1 MFVERECISLG
12 FVNLQIMAYYFP
24 TKIYIK
30 FSSGQVVVV
39 EEFIEFVEEE
49 FLFEY
54 SLHSGDGNSIKGF
67 MSRV

>member
-1 MFVERECISLG
+1 M
-12 FVNLQIMAYYFP
+12 
-24 TKIYIK
+24 YIK

-39 EEFIEFVEEE
+39 EEIEFVEE

-67 MSRV
+67 MSRVWRIL